1 MSAHN
6 TKNPTGSGVQR
17 PDRRNVPNPG
27 KRSGPP
33 PDGEDR
39 DRLRDIIVVIVT
51 YPLTP
56 TEKTDRLA
64 RKKPWLEFVS
74 LLLKALLALYAIWE
88 AVNK

>member
-17 PDRRNVPNPG
+17 PDRRNVPNPDR
-27 KRSGPP
+27 RSDTP
-33 PDGEDR
+33 PDDDR

-56 TEKTDRLA
+56 TEKTDKLA
-64 RKKPWLEFVS
+64 RKKPWLEAVS
-74 LLLKALLALYAIWE
+74 LLLKLLLALYAIWE
-88 AVNK
+88 AVTK